1 MHLLKQKIQKF
12 MTCTIVAP
20 DEKKKNTWSSGKKLN
35 GYLLFSKML
44 ALEVNE
50 PWLKKKSDTLVM
62 REVGKDGTH
71 TRTMKNTEDMPKDN
85 TSDKKPTKA
94 AE

>member
-1 MHLLKQKIQKF
+1 
-12 MTCTIVAP
+12 
-20 DEKKKNTWSSGKKLN
+20 
-35 GYLLFSKML
+35 ML